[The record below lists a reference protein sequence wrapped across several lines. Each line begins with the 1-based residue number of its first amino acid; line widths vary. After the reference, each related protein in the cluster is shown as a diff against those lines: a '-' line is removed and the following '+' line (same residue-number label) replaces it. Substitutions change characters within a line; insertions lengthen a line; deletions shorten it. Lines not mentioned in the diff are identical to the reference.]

1 MKEVMTNQLALK
13 FNWCGTKG
21 KAAFKDLRLSN
32 VLFSKYFVRVIL
44 MECRKWALH
53 AQKLPW
59 SSRRWHMQA
68 LPKPLPLFPPL

>member
-1 MKEVMTNQLALK
+1 MKYLAEYGGQTLKETVWRIMKEVMTNQLALK

-44 MECRKWALH
+44 MECRK
-53 AQKLPW
+53 
-59 SSRRWHMQA
+59 
-68 LPKPLPLFPPL
+68 